1 MSSTPSW
8 TLESATTDESARS
21 GEPAGSR
28 TDSGRPDAAGTAAR
42 SFWAVAARRFRR
54 HRLAMA
60 GLVVVGLL
68 SGAAI
73 GAPLLAP
80 HDPAALDPA
89 AFGAPPSLAHPLGT
103 DVVGRDVLS
112 RLLYGARVSLAVG
125 VSAVAISVVL
135 GVLIGGVGG
144 FVGGLVDAAL
154 MRLTDV
160 VLAFPSLMLVL
171 VLVAILGPG
180 LSNVVLVLGL
190 LGWPQIA
197 RLVRAEVLRLKGQ
210 DFVVAARAIG
220 VPERRILMRHLLPNA
235 FPPVLV
241 AATFGTAQAIIA
253 EASLSFLGMGVQ
265 PPTPSW
271 GNLLTDAQSMAVLE
285 GMPWVWAP
293 AGLLIVLTVLSIN
306 FVGDG
311 LRDALDPRLKL

>member
-8 TLESATTDESARS
+8 ILESVTS
-21 GEPAGSR
+21 
-28 TDSGRPDAAGTAAR
+28 DAAAAGHTDVR

-60 GLVVVGLL
+60 GLVVMGVL

-80 HDPAALDPA
+80 YDPTALDPM
-89 AFGAPPSLAHPLGT
+89 AFGAPPSMAHPLGT
-103 DVVGRDVLS
+103 DMVGRDVLS

-125 VSAVAISVVL
+125 VSAVTLNVVL
-135 GVLIGGVGG
+135 GVLIGGVAG
-144 FVGGLVDAAL
+144 FVGGVVDSAL
-154 MRLTDV
+154 MRLTDI

-180 LSNVVLVLGL
+180 LNNVILVLGL

-197 RLVRAEVLRLKGQ
+197 RLVRAEVLRLKAQ

-220 VPERRILMRHLLPNA
+220 VPESRILIRHLLPNA

-253 EASLSFLGMGVQ
+253 EASLSFLGLGVQ

-285 GMPWVWAP
+285 GMPWLWAP
-293 AGLLIVLTVLSIN
+293 AGLLIVLAVLSIN

>member
-8 TLESATTDESARS
+8 TLESATSDESASS
-21 GEPAGSR
+21 GEPAESR
-28 TDSGRPDAAGTAAR
+28 TASGRADARSTDGR
-42 SFWAVAARRFRR
+42 SFWAVAAGRFRR

-80 HDPAALDPA
+80 YDPTALDPT
-89 AFGAPPSLAHPLGT
+89 AFGAPPSMAHPLGT
-103 DVVGRDVLS
+103 DMVGRDVLS

-125 VSAVAISVVL
+125 VSAVTINVVL

-144 FVGGLVDAAL
+144 FVGGLVDSAL
-154 MRLTDV
+154 MRLTDI
-160 VLAFPSLMLVL
+160 VLSFPSLMLIL

-180 LSNVVLVLGL
+180 LNNVILVLGL

-197 RLVRAEVLRLKGQ
+197 RLVRAEVLRLKAQ
-210 DFVVAARAIG
+210 DFVVAARAVG
-220 VPERRILMRHLLPNA
+220 VPEGRILLRHLLPNT

-285 GMPWVWAP
+285 KMPWVWAP
-293 AGLLIVLTVLSIN
+293 AGLLIVLAVLSIN